1 MRIAVALLLA
11 TAALLAAPDA
21 EAVRWARAAFPGDA
35 PGS

>member
-1 MRIAVALLLA
+1 MRIAVAL
-11 TAALLAAPDA
+11 LLAAPDA